1 MAENPARTAHEIR
14 CCGDPG
20 YVDDPVYRAG
30 FSSAAFAMARSAA
43 SRVVPRI
50 HRDFTAAS
58 RIERLRAG
66 LGLAEHGSIPYRSRE
81 RLRLRKRVDDQ
92 SFFRDRK

>member
-1 MAENPARTAHEIR
+1 MAENPARTSHEIR

-30 FSSAAFAMARSAA
+30 LSSPAFAMARSAA
-43 SRVVPRI
+43 SRVVPRN

-58 RIERLRAG
+58 RIEGLRAG
-66 LGLAEHGSIPYRSRE
+66 LGLAEQGSIPYRSFQ
-81 RLRLRKRVDDQ
+81 RLRLRNRVNDQ